1 MSDRQPWE
9 KDPAE
14 SGKAWLAFR
23 TYRDLKPEER
33 TIPRAWAE
41 YKKALPGHIAGSD
54 PGGISGAFNR
64 WAVAHGWADR
74 AELWDREKD
83 RLKRQAETDAE
94 REAVK
99 AMKTRHI
106 GQAIALQ
113 TVAANVLRARLEQE
127 EKAIKAGGA
136 PSMTYHAMIRAFVEG
151 TKIERLAR
159 GEPETIIQQNAG
171 PEGTTEPART
181 EDSWLL
187 KVISDPDALRAARD
201 LSIALQ
207 GGPVEGEPGSDG
219 APAQ

>member
-14 SGKAWLAFR
+14 SGKAWLGFR
-23 TYRDLKPEER
+23 CYRDLKPEDR
-33 TIPRAWAE
+33 TVERAWAE
-41 YKKALPGHIAGSD
+41 YQKASRGLEPGREAGYVAGS
-54 PGGISGAFNR
+54 FNR
-64 WAVAHGWADR
+64 WAVKHGWADR
-74 AELWDREKD
+74 AEQWDREKD
-83 RLKRQAETDAE
+83 RLNRQAETDAE
-94 REAVK
+94 REAIK

-127 EKAIKAGGA
+127 EKAIRAGAA

-171 PEGTTEPART
+171 PEGTAEPART